1 MESTFALSLNAKRK
15 SVDSFTLALFL
26 HHSSFFIFFT
36 VKIWLQWLCRCK
48 IHTGM
53 MEVDWWEIRKHA
65 YTQGGGLPC
74 TAFTHSGHFIFV
86 STVMFSDTISTAS
99 HLSCCVDPCVC
110 TGHTH
115 MSGWMQRV
123 RERDTNGFSVKLIM
137 DIAFVLFSRLSWPH
151 VTPQHITPYFYS
163 ITVPLPVSL
172 HSSPQIILTW

>member
-1 MESTFALSLNAKRK
+1 
-15 SVDSFTLALFL
+15 
-26 HHSSFFIFFT
+26 
-36 VKIWLQWLCRCK
+36 
-48 IHTGM
+48 M
-53 MEVDWWEIRKHA
+53 MEVDWCGIRKHA

-137 DIAFVLFSRLSWPH
+137 DIAFVLFSPSLLTSCYSSAYNSILLQHHSPFACLSPLFPTNNTNMIVMLISVCM
-151 VTPQHITPYFYS
+151 VTLYVQWRKLCFS
-163 ITVPLPVSL
+163 G
-172 HSSPQIILTW
+172 IIDPANP